1 MGDKIYLVKKDE
13 RSKEGK
19 DAPWLMNYRPSG
31 FKEII
36 GDGGLQE
43 VYTFLWGSHRRDAK
57 VFLDEREANRMAK
70 TAGNCIVISAK
81 KEAAP

>member
-1 MGDKIYLVKKDE
+1 MNDKIYLVKKDG

-31 FKEII
+31 LKEVM
-36 GDGGLQE
+36 GDDGLQQ
-43 VYTFLWGSHRRDAK
+43 VYTFLWGSRRRDAK

-70 TAGNCIVISAK
+70 VAGNCIVISAR
-81 KEAAP
+81 KEGAR